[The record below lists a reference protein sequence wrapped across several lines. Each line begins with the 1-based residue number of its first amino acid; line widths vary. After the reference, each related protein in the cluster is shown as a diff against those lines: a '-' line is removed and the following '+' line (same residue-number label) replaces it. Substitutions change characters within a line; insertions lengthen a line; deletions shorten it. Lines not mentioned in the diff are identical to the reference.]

1 VTAAAYLDASAF
13 VKLIRAEAE
22 SAALQTWLAAH
33 RERASSALLRTE
45 AVRAVRYT
53 GEAAIGRAL
62 ELLDAVVLVPIDDSV
77 LEAAALLDPAA
88 LRTLD
93 AIHLA
98 TARYL
103 GSDVDVLVTY
113 DRRMIEAAG
122 LLGLPVASPR

>member
-1 VTAAAYLDASAF
+1 VTAAVYLDASAF

-22 SAALQTWLAAH
+22 SAALRDWLASH
-33 RERASSALLRTE
+33 RERTSSTLLRTE
-45 AVRAVRYT
+45 VLRAVRIADASDLT
-53 GEAAIGRAL
+53 RAR
-62 ELLDAVVLVPIDDSV
+62 ELLDAVALVPIDDTV
-77 LEAAALLDPAA
+77 LEAAGLLDPGL

-98 TARYL
+98 TASYL

-122 LLGLPVASPR
+122 RLGLPVASPT